1 VANCL
6 SDLKRRFQRF
16 VDGKN
21 TFEELKVAANLVALN
36 SRDSD
41 LVDFLSTAHS
51 KGLLSDNHYQSLID
65 EISAITHQTYTP
77 RTGKTPRPNNT
88 DSTTKELKV
97 LNDRFVLGPIIGKGG
112 MGVVYKA
119 RDLRKTEVND
129 KDDIVAIKVLSSE
142 LRDLPKYLVAL
153 QREAKKAQILAH
165 PNIVTVYDFDRD
177 GDIAYMTMEYMDGVP
192 LNKVINGPSL
202 LPKKEAIRVIREI
215 GYGLAYAHKHK
226 IVHSDLKPGNIFL
239 LNNGKIK
246 ILDFGI
252 ARAFHTHEDAHEITR
267 FNDTQIFNAYT
278 PAYASCEVIHNQP
291 PTPEDD
297 IYALGCIAHE
307 LLTQTHPYAR
317 AISITAKEMQLTV
330 KRSKYLT
337 SKEHRAICHAVELNK
352 SKRVASVDRFIREL
366 TEPMSLTSY
375 LQNYLSV
382 KLRWVVVVILTV
394 VGAAAITN
402 DGSITGQQISE
413 INHKEISNILK
424 QAENK
429 LADSGLQEKNQALT
443 LYKKVLKLDPDNSQA
458 RSGLEKVKKIYVQHL
473 EDAIN
478 TNRLMYANE
487 LLQTLEENFGNQ
499 YQFEDLRQILS
510 RDSIASKI
518 ERLVSEAVKQ
528 EADKSYVRPKNIN
541 AYDTY
546 LQILKISPTEP
557 RALKGIERIR
567 NILITEAQS
576 LLQEN
581 QLTRAEAVIQD
592 ALKVLPKSQRAVEIL
607 NKIIAR
613 SSKQTE
619 QSRIQESTHKKEKNR
634 NPAQQQLVQLHKN
647 LAQKFIDE
655 GHLYG
660 AGTDNAAYHYTQI
673 LTIEPSSGDAKSGLR
688 SSWNAL
694 LEDIEHKSDLHHYS
708 AALHLIEQSMEYF
721 SPYYDVKQVIDE
733 LSEKRA
739 KHLLIKSNKG
749 QYIAQR
755 LTQAKMQLNVE
766 QLVTPKGN
774 NALESYLE
782 IKNLD
787 PTNIEAR
794 EGLDKVETKL
804 LLLIESYIKGHQVTK
819 ANEMLDR
826 ALEIFPESKKLTN
839 INRLFSKEDETI
851 EHNGHDLKQSNQVR
865 QLLNSAI
872 VAIKRNRNIFPV
884 GRSAYDYYMKIIALQ
899 PGNEVALLGVKETK
913 RRVYTQ
919 IESDIKDRNYKIAY
933 LAISRLLKLG
943 DTDERLHTFQKLIEK
958 ADQSYTKS
966 ALKLNIPTNHLVY
979 LLDFASQ
986 QEKKGVLWPPQ
997 SDNAYGV
1004 YKHVRDIEPLNRS
1017 ARESLLKLFNL
1028 RIKHINN
1035 LLESNHLHQAKQE
1048 LDALKV
1054 LYAGYKEQKI
1064 IINTMDQLNALKTS
1078 SMPAH
1083 KSKNL

>member
-1 VANCL
+1 
-6 SDLKRRFQRF
+6 

-65 EISAITHQTYTP
+65 EISAITQQSYTQRTGQTP
-77 RTGKTPRPNNT
+77 RNNKS
-88 DSTTKELKV
+88 DSTTNELKV

-112 MGVVYKA
+112 MGIVYKA

-192 LNKVINGPSL
+192 LNKVINGPSP
-202 LPKKEAIRVIREI
+202 LPKKEAIRVIQEI

-239 LNNGKIK
+239 LKNGKIK

-252 ARAFHTHEDAHEITR
+252 ARAFHTQDEASEITR
-267 FNDTQIFNAYT
+267 LNDTQIFNAYT

-291 PTPEDD
+291 PTPKDD

-317 AISITAKEMQLTV
+317 AISITAKEKRLNV

-337 SKEHRAICHAVELNK
+337 SKEYRAISHAVELNK

-366 TEPMSLTSY
+366 TEPKSLMSYFPIFLGE
-375 LQNYLSV
+375 
-382 KLRWVVVVILTV
+382 KLRWVVATILIV
-394 VGAAAITN
+394 VGATAITM
-402 DGSITGQQISE
+402 DGSLIDQQKNV
-413 INHKEISNILK
+413 INHKEISDILK
-424 QAENK
+424 QADKK
-429 LADSGLQEKNQALT
+429 LVNDDSGIQEKDEALT
-443 LYKKVLKLDPDNSQA
+443 LYKKVLELDPNNSQA
-458 RSGLEKVKKIYVQHL
+458 LSGLERVKNIYVQSL
-473 EDAIN
+473 KDAIN
-478 TNRLMYANE
+478 TNKLQHANE
-487 LLQTLEENFGNQ
+487 LLQTLEGHFGDQ
-499 YQFEDLRQILS
+499 YQFQHLKQSLS
-510 RDSIASKI
+510 RHSITSKI
-518 ERLVSEAVKQ
+518 DLLVREAVKQ
-528 EADKSYVRPKNIN
+528 EADKSYVRPKNTN

-546 LQILKISPTEP
+546 LEILKISPKES
-557 RALKGIERIR
+557 RALKGIDRIR

-576 LLQEN
+576 LLQKK
-581 QLTRAEAVIQD
+581 QLASAEVVIQD
-592 ALKVLPKSQRAVEIL
+592 ALKILPQSQRAIEIS
-607 NKIIAR
+607 NKIISQ
-613 SSKQTE
+613 SSKETE
-619 QSRIQESTHKKEKNR
+619 LSHVQLPSHQKEKNV
-634 NPAQQQLVQLHKN
+634 NQAQQQLIQMHEN
-647 LAQKFIDE
+647 LAQKFIE
-655 GHLYG
+655 ENYLYG
-660 AGTDNAAYHYTQI
+660 AGQDNAAYHYTQI
-673 LTIEPSSGDAKSGLR
+673 LKIEPSSENAKGGLQNT
-688 SSWNAL
+688 WNAL
-694 LEDIEHKSDLHHYS
+694 LDDIEHKSDLHHYS
-708 AALHLIEQSMEYF
+708 AALHLIEQSMEHF
-721 SPYYDVKQVIDE
+721 SPYYDVKQVINE

-766 QLVTPKGN
+766 QLVSPKGN

-782 IKNLD
+782 IKDLD
-787 PTNIEAR
+787 PTNVEAR
-794 EGLDKVETKL
+794 TGLDKVETKL
-804 LLLIESYIKGHQVTK
+804 LSLIKSYIDSHQTTK
-819 ANEMLDR
+819 ANEMLGK
-826 ALEIFPESKKLTN
+826 ALEIFPESKKLN
-839 INRLFSKEDETI
+839 DINRLLSKEDDFVEQK
-851 EHNGHDLKQSNQVR
+851 GHTLQHSNQVT
-865 QLLNSAI
+865 QQLNSAI
-872 VAIKRNRNIFPV
+872 VAFKRKRNIFPV
-884 GRSAYDYYMKIIALQ
+884 GRSAYDYYLKILALQ
-899 PGNEVALLGVKETK
+899 PGNEVAIQGVKETK

-919 IESDIKDRNYKIAY
+919 IESDIKDRNYKIAH

-943 DTDERLHTFQKLIEK
+943 DTDERLYSFKKSIED
-958 ADQSYTKS
+958 ADQSYAKS
-966 ALKLNIPTNHLVY
+966 ALKLNIPINHLVY

-986 QEKKGVLWPPQ
+986 QEKKGVLWPPH

-1004 YKHVRDIEPLNRS
+1004 YKHVRDIEPLNRR
-1017 ARESLLKLFNL
+1017 ARESLSKLFNL
-1028 RIKHINN
+1028 RIKRINE
-1035 LLESNHLHQAKQE
+1035 LLENNHLHQAQQE
-1048 LDALKV
+1048 LDSLKV

-1064 IINTMDQLNALKTS
+1064 IFNTMDQLNALKTS
-1078 SMPAH
+1078 NLPTQ
-1083 KSKNL
+1083 KSKSL